1 MTQVSN
7 RPLEAKKEPLKLV
20 ASFPSA
26 LRPLIRVKLH
36 KVLND
41 RADLS
46 EAGGRKEGCREDRD
60 RKSLREPLMKD
71 KDLYRVSLMGSVVKN
86 LPEVQETLKQGLILG
101 SGISPGG

>member
-60 RKSLREPLMKD
+60 RNSLREPLMKD

>member
-7 RPLEAKKEPLKLV
+7 RPLEARKEPLKLV
-20 ASFPSA
+20 ASFSLA

-36 KVLND
+36 KVLKG

-46 EAGGRKEGCREDRD
+46 EAGSRKEGCREDRD
-60 RKSLREPLMKD
+60 RKSLREPPMKD

-86 LPEVQETLKQGLILG
+86 LPAVQETLRHGLILG